1 MPYDTGKLAV
11 VADGPTESKFRKRS
25 VIEMLPIQ
33 KKNWVKVKILLMSAP
48 D

>member
-11 VADGPTESKFRKRS
+11 VANGPTESKLRKRS

-33 KKNWVKVKILLMSAP
+33 KKLGKSENFTYVGT
-48 D
+48 

>member
-11 VADGPTESKFRKRS
+11 VADGPTESKLRKRS

-33 KKNWVKVKILLMSAP
+33 KNWVKVKILLMSAP